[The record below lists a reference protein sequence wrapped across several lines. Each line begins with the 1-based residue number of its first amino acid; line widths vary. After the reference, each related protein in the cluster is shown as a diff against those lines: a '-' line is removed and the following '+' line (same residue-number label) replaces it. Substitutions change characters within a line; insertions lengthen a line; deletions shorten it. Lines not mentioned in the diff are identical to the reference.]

1 MYNYRTQIEVVIN
14 SKIEKGIS
22 NILTDKDNLSVE
34 EISVI
39 YKNRFADFDLKT
51 LEILEITETN

>member
-1 MYNYRTQIEVVIN
+1 MYNYRTQVEVVIN

-22 NILTDKDNLSVE
+22 NISTDKNNLSVE

-39 YKNRFADFDLKT
+39 YKNRFPNFDLKT